1 MISVRTTVK
10 KRNPKKLILSSKK
23 AQKLNSPNPL
33 SIPFPLASQLT
44 MLIITIRVWS
54 IGTQSWKIQRTFR
67 WPWTRR
73 LWIFGAFTPRILS
86 AIRTP
91 RFTRGSCRCRTFSF
105 SNSLEL
111 HHSSRSS
118 SRMIGGIKRK
128 QWMLN
133 YRSRI
138 KIYRNHLHQ
147 QSLLP

>member
-1 MISVRTTVK
+1 MISARTTVK
-10 KRNPKKLILSSKK
+10 RRNPKKLILSSKK
-23 AQKLNSPNPL
+23 ARKLNSRNLL
-33 SIPFPLASQLT
+33 SIPSPLASQLT
-44 MLIITIRVWS
+44 MLIITIRAWS
-54 IGTQSWKIQRTFR
+54 TWTQSWEIQRTSR
-67 WPWTRR
+67 WLSTRR
-73 LWIFGAFTPRILS
+73 LWIWITARIIS

-91 RFTRGSCRCRTFSF
+91 RFTRGSCKCRTFSF

-111 HHSSRSS
+111 HHSSRSNS
-118 SRMIGGIKRK
+118 SRMIIAINRK

>member
-1 MISVRTTVK
+1 MISARTTVK
-10 KRNPKKLILSSKK
+10 RRNPKKLILSSKK
-23 AQKLNSPNPL
+23 AQKLNLPNPP
-33 SIPFPLASQLT
+33 SIPSPLASQLT
-44 MLIITIRVWS
+44 MLIITINVWS
-54 IGTQSWKIQRTFR
+54 TGTQSWKIQRTFR
-67 WPWTRR
+67 WPSTKH
-73 LWIFGAFTPRILS
+73 LWIWITPRIIS

-91 RFTRGSCRCRTFSF
+91 RFTRGLCRCRTFSF

-111 HHSSRSS
+111 HHSRRSS
-118 SRMIGGIKRK
+118 SRMITAINRK